1 MAIGDLVTAARYNVI
16 QSKAGNV
23 LGNGTG
29 QLGYGQALQSYQ
41 LNVGKQVDAADMNRL
56 RSDLVKIHAHQTGT
70 LPSSIPTIQQLVD
83 IDDSDYIAYETV
95 SNTIY
100 DNRNLIDI
108 STQSS
113 LENKVS
119 SQRQSIWGG
128 AGQVNTIVHE
138 LSVIF
143 PGGFQVTNINGTT
156 QTATGVDHRRH
167 FFNAGGEIR
176 FSASI
181 VNGTGSKTL
190 DWASMFISMA
200 TVRFGYNSTYA
211 SSGAGTNIGNFELT
225 DTFQTVFMKAGTSSY
240 SDNAYTIKAKGAQ
253 NTNEIVFRIE
263 ISDNNGSATVV
274 YDEAVNGTITSSVS
288 QLRPTGSYVSV
299 LTPLY
304 QNLVQLA

>member
-143 PGGFQVTNINGTT
+143 PVDFKL
-156 QTATGVDHRRH
+156 QT
-167 FFNAGGEIR
+167 
-176 FSASI
+176 
-181 VNGTGSKTL
+181 
-190 DWASMFISMA
+190 
-200 TVRFGYNSTYA
+200 
-211 SSGAGTNIGNFELT
+211 
-225 DTFQTVFMKAGTSSY
+225 
-240 SDNAYTIKAKGAQ
+240 
-253 NTNEIVFRIE
+253 
-263 ISDNNGSATVV
+263 
-274 YDEAVNGTITSSVS
+274 
-288 QLRPTGSYVSV
+288 
-299 LTPLY
+299 
-304 QNLVQLA
+304 

>member
-29 QLGYGQALQSYQ
+29 QLGYGQPLQSYQ
-41 LNVGKQVDAADMNRL
+41 LNVGKQVDSVDMTRL
-56 RSDLVKIHAHQTGT
+56 RSDLIKIHAHQTGT
-70 LPSSIPTIQQLVD
+70 LPSSLPIISQFADIQ
-83 IDDSDYIAYETV
+83 DDEYLTYESV
-95 SNTIY
+95 ADTIY
-100 DNRNLIDI
+100 NNRNLIDI

-113 LENKVS
+113 AENKIS

-138 LSVIF
+138 FSVTF
-143 PGGFQVTNINGTT
+143 PGGFPVTNINGTT
-156 QTATGVDHRRH
+156 QTATGADHRRH

-190 DWASMFISMA
+190 DWASMFISMSN
-200 TVRFGYNSTYA
+200 VRFGHSSTTA
-211 SSGAGTNIGNFELT
+211 SSGAGTSIGNFNLT
-225 DTFQTVFMKAGTSSY
+225 DTFQTVFLKAGSSSY
-240 SDNAYTIKAKGAQ
+240 SDNSYTVKAKGAQ
-253 NTNEIVFRIE
+253 NTDEIVFRIE
-263 ISDNNGSATVV
+263 ISDNNGSANVV
-274 YDEAVNGTITSSVS
+274 YDEAVNGTITSSIS
-288 QLRPTGSYVSV
+288 QLRPTGSYVAV
-299 LTPLY
+299 TTPLY